1 MSPQLSRIGAIAE
14 TPLLTQAALWH
25 ERMQAPSPATQAA
38 FAAWRDA
45 SPLHAQAYGQISAAH
60 DQAALLAEENP
71 LLALR
76 QQTLA
81 RTMLAR
87 PSPVL
92 PAARRRQAMIAAAA
106 LALVGTP
113 LAAYSIHAWRA
124 SHAEAP
130 TIESFHTDVGQQADV
145 TLPDGSLVTLDT
157 NSRLEVRFAS
167 GERSMRLEGQ
177 GWFRIRPSATP
188 WRIDAGGQGFTASQG
203 SFDLRS
209 DPGQLRAYADNG
221 RLTMSDD
228 GAEVALAPGHL
239 LTQRGS
245 NRVIR
250 DLPDPS
256 GLTAWREGM
265 LQFQNQTLGEAVSE
279 FNRYRRQPIRLT
291 DPRAGS
297 LRISG
302 AFRTADSTRFLDALS
317 NGFPVRVRD
326 DGHEGV
332 TITAR

>member
-14 TPLLTQAALWH
+14 NPLLTQAALWH
-25 ERMQAPSPATQAA
+25 ERMQAPNPAMQAA
-38 FAAWRDA
+38 FEAWRDA
-45 SPLHAQAYGQISAAH
+45 NPQHAQAFAQVSAAQT
-60 DQAALLAEENP
+60 QAALLAEENP

-81 RTMLAR
+81 RTLLVR
-87 PSPVL
+87 

-113 LAAYSIHAWRA
+113 LAAYSIHAWKTA
-124 SHAEAP
+124 HAEAP

-177 GWFRIRPSATP
+177 GWFRIKPSATP
-188 WRIDAGGQGFTASQG
+188 WRIDAGGQGFTALQG

-209 DPGQLRAYADNG
+209 DPGQLRAYADSG
-221 RLTMSDD
+221 TLTLSDEGTD
-228 GAEVALAPGHL
+228 LTLAPGRL
-239 LTQRGS
+239 LTQHGS
-245 NRVIR
+245 DRMIR

-256 GLTAWREGM
+256 GLIAWREGM
-265 LQFQNQTLGEAVSE
+265 LQFQNRSLAEAVSE
-279 FNRYRRQPIRLT
+279 FNRYRRQPIRLS
-291 DPRAGS
+291 DPRAAN

-302 AFRTADSTRFLDALS
+302 AFRTGESTRFLDALS
-317 NGFPVRVRD
+317 SGFPVHVRD

>member
-1 MSPQLSRIGAIAE
+1 MSPQHSRTGAIAE
-14 TPLLTQAALWH
+14 DALLTQAALWH
-25 ERMQAPSPATQAA
+25 ERMQAPGPAPSPSLQAA
-38 FAAWRDA
+38 FAAWHDA
-45 SPLHAQAYGQISAAH
+45 SPLHAQAYARVGAAQT
-60 DQAALLAEENP
+60 QAALLAEENP

-81 RTMLAR
+81 RTMLVR
-87 PSPVL
+87 
-92 PAARRRQAMIAAAA
+92 PAARRRQAMMVAGA

-177 GWFRIRPSATP
+177 GWFRIKPSATP
-188 WRIDAGGQGFTASQG
+188 WRIAVAGQDFTAAQG
-203 SFDLRS
+203 SFDLRG
-209 DPGQLRAYADNG
+209 DPGQLRAYAASGTLNI
-221 RLTMSDD
+221 SDD
-228 GAEVALAPGHL
+228 GTQATLAPGRL

-245 NRVIR
+245 DRVVR

-256 GLTAWREGM
+256 ALTSWREGM
-265 LQFQNQTLGEAVSE
+265 LQFQNLSLGEAVSE

-291 DPRAGS
+291 DPRAGA

-302 AFRTADSTRFLDALS
+302 AFRTGDSTRFLDALS
-317 NGFPVRVRD
+317 SGFPVRVRD

-332 TITAR
+332 TVTAR